1 MAFSKRFRFQI
12 SFIVIKRIINNHE
25 ECNSTNDHV
34 SDLFLIGYQFEPH
47 KPQGHWRIIWS
58 LTSGP
63 VELLTYSVWSFCQA
77 CWDVLAIA
85 MRGVIFVD
93 VEARIALRMSL
104 SCLTQCV
111 LFGLV
116 MKLRSVEGQGMSP
129 FT

>member
-1 MAFSKRFRFQI
+1 
-12 SFIVIKRIINNHE
+12 
-25 ECNSTNDHV
+25 
-34 SDLFLIGYQFEPH
+34 
-47 KPQGHWRIIWS
+47 
-58 LTSGP
+58 